1 MTIEEKHVVFR
12 ELAQQMGMQTAR
24 ALLPE
29 EIDICLNVAINDIV
43 KELITSSVGYAPYND
58 KVARHNSAVS
68 PINGLR
74 TLYKKG
80 DVIVSASS
88 VKNTIIDIADTN
100 VMIYT
105 GFRVIYND
113 NTMYDCRIV
122 EAEHLAQT
130 LNDYCNRAAKDS
142 PICTVSGDT
151 NKISLEVYTGN
162 STSDTISKIQYL
174 YIKNPAVVY
183 YDENDINK
191 CVNCDL
197 PSYLHLDVVKRA
209 VNVYLQSI
217 GAVASNNKTK
227 D

>member
-88 VKNTIIDIADTN
+88 VKNTIIDIADNN

-113 NTMYDCRIV
+113 NTMYDCRII

-162 STSDTISKIQYL
+162 STSNTISKIQYL

>member
-183 YDENDINK
+183 YDENDISK

>member
-74 TLYKKG
+74 TLYTKG
-80 DVIVSASS
+80 EVVVSANS
-88 VKNTIIDIADTN
+88 VKNTIIDITDPN

-122 EAEHLAQT
+122 ESEHLAQT

-162 STSDTISKIQYL
+162 SISSMISKIQYL

-183 YDENDINK
+183 YDENDITK
-191 CVNCDL
+191 CVDCDL

-217 GAVASNNKTK
+217 GAVVNNKTK

>member
-80 DVIVSASS
+80 NIIVSANS

-162 STSDTISKIQYL
+162 STSNTISKIQYL

>member
-1 MTIEEKHVVFR
+1 
-12 ELAQQMGMQTAR
+12 
-24 ALLPE
+24 
-29 EIDICLNVAINDIV
+29 
-43 KELITSSVGYAPYND
+43 
-58 KVARHNSAVS
+58 
-68 PINGLR
+68 
-74 TLYKKG
+74 
-80 DVIVSASS
+80 
-88 VKNTIIDIADTN
+88 
-100 VMIYT
+100 MIYT

-122 EAEHLAQT
+122 EAEYLAQT

-162 STSDTISKIQYL
+162 STSNIISKIQYL

>member
-74 TLYKKG
+74 TLYNKG

-105 GFRVIYND
+105 GFRVIYDD

-151 NKISLEVYTGN
+151 NKISLEIYTGS
-162 STSDTISKIQYL
+162 STSNTISKIQYL

-183 YDENDINK
+183 YDENDISK

>member
-43 KELITSSVGYAPYND
+43 KELITSSVGYAAYND

-162 STSDTISKIQYL
+162 STSNTISKIQYL

>member
-88 VKNTIIDIADTN
+88 VKNNIIDISDTN

-162 STSDTISKIQYL
+162 STSNTISKIQYL

>member
-80 DVIVSASS
+80 DVIVSANS

-162 STSDTISKIQYL
+162 STSNTISKIQYL

>member
-105 GFRVIYND
+105 SFRVIYND

-151 NKISLEVYTGN
+151 NKISLEVYTGS
-162 STSDTISKIQYL
+162 STSNTISKIQYL

>member
-162 STSDTISKIQYL
+162 STSNTISKIQYL

>member
-80 DVIVSASS
+80 DIIVSADS

-113 NTMYDCRIV
+113 NTMYDCRII

-183 YDENDINK
+183 YDENDISK

>member
-162 STSDTISKIQYL
+162 STSNTISKIQYL

-183 YDENDINK
+183 YDENDISK

>member
-88 VKNTIIDIADTN
+88 VKNTIIDIADIN

-113 NTMYDCRIV
+113 NTMYDCRII

-162 STSDTISKIQYL
+162 STSNTISKIQYL

>member
-88 VKNTIIDIADTN
+88 VKNTIIDIANTN

-142 PICTVSGDT
+142 PICTISGDT